1 MASKQDKKR
10 SFKTFES
17 NQNDI
22 QHSAKKKPRRNAVAP
37 KKHKKKKKR
46 SKILKNHRKYKII
59 RKMGNVA
66 ALLAYNPSRFIQVDL
81 KFHPLFGMNE
91 YLTPKQLLEVLQSID
106 DMSDEDIRT
115 QQINQ
120 ILLSFSTS
128 HQPANDASD
137 NDVEMD
143 AADAE
148 SDDAEI

>member
-1 MASKQDKKR
+1 MHRLVMFTNKLEGGKHKEM
-10 SFKTFES
+10 FKTVYPKQWKKIR
-17 NQNDI
+17 QN
-22 QHSAKKKPRRNAVAP
+22 
-37 KKHKKKKKR
+37 KKKR
-46 SKILKNHRKYKII
+46 FTNDKKYKII
-59 RKMGNVA
+59 MKMGNVA